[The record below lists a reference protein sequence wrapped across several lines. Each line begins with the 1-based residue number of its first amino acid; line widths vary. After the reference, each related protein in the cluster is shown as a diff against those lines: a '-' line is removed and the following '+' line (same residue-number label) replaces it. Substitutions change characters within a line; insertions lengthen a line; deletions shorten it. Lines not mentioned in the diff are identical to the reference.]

1 MLPILFPTMPANY
14 IEIQCPACK
23 QTIRLEVDIVPAEPN
38 YGADA
43 DGHRGIY
50 VPAYAAL
57 VDDEP
62 SECPHCKVDF
72 MDDGEMDD
80 LVHQQCERELEK
92 LNEEL

>member
-1 MLPILFPTMPANY
+1 MLPLLFPNMTANY
-14 IEIQCPACK
+14 IEIECPMCGK
-23 QTIRLEVDIVPAEPN
+23 IIRLEAEIMPAEPN

-50 VPAYAAL
+50 VPAYATL

-62 SECPHCKVDF
+62 SECPLCKEEFYDT
-72 MDDGEMDD
+72 D
-80 LVHQQCERELEK
+80 LDKVRTQIATELDK